1 MAMVRLG
8 KVARGKSRWVGFSI
22 APAIES
28 REACHASIS
37 DYLSGISWKMYD
49 CKLNNS
55 RTLVIIRV
63 PLEECDEAISK
74 IKKCVAA
81 SFKPSLYRIKLV
93 REQRYSIFMKTVY
106 NHN

>member
-1 MAMVRLG
+1 MTMIRLG

-74 IKKCVAA
+74 INKCETMQTITK
-81 SFKPSLYRIKLV
+81 SGKIRLV
-93 REQRYSIFMKTVY
+93 RERLGL
-106 NHN
+106 N